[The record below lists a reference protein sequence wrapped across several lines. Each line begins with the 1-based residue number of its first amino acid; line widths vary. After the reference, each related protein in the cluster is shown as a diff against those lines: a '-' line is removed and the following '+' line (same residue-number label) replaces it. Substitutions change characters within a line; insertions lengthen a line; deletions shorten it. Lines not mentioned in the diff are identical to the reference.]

1 VTVPR
6 VPVLRARMRTRVETA
21 AHARRAGET
30 TFFRHHAMT
39 ARTGAGILAA
49 ASLDARSP
57 PLRLARAPRAPLL
70 MIPRGPRQLSS
81 GAGDLVRLQ
90 LLVAAAAAVYG
101 ERERERERERESSVC
116 GFVTA
121 VLLAR
126 PPPTAA
132 AACLRGLGVRAA
144 CGRARC
150 ASSAFYPRAFCEIGR
165 GASTLACRPPRP
177 LASYSN
183 PHRSRPMSRP
193 QI

>member
-1 VTVPR
+1 
-6 VPVLRARMRTRVETA
+6 MRTRVETA

-101 ERERERERERESSVC
+101 ERER
-116 GFVTA
+116 G
-121 VLLAR
+121 
-126 PPPTAA
+126 
-132 AACLRGLGVRAA
+132 RGRGRGRAA
-144 CGRARC
+144 CAGSLRQFYWPGRRRRPLPASAVWVCVRPC
-150 ASSAFYPRAFCEIGR
+150 ASSAFYPRAFCEVGR
-165 GASTLACRPPRP
+165 CASALPP
-177 LASYSN
+177 ASGRCWRAIPI
-183 PHRSRPMSRP
+183 PHRSRPAARRP
-193 QI
+193 VRSSWRHASGTLVG